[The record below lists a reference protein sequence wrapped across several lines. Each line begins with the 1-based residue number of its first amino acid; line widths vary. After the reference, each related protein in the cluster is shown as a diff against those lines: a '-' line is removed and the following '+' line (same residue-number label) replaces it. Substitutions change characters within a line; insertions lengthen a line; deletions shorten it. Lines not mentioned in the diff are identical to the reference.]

1 MNRKLT
7 LANNPN
13 FLTFLLIVEPANL
26 TSVSWEEVQESWD
39 EGVREDDL
47 VEGDDDVVVR
57 EDLEDEEQELKE

>member
-26 TSVSWEEVQESWD
+26 ASVSGEEVQESWD

-47 VEGDDDVVVR
+47 VEGDDVVVR